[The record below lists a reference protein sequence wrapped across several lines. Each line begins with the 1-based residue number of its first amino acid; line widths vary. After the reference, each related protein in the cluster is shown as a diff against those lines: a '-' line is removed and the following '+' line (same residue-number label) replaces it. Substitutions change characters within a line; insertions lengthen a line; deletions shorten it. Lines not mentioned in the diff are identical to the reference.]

1 MPLFEVDAVKVETV
15 FEKLYSYVFDME
27 NGGASGGE
35 DDRPEPSAIFLVNFD
50 KVFNQLFP

>member
-50 KVFNQLFP
+50 KVFNKLFP